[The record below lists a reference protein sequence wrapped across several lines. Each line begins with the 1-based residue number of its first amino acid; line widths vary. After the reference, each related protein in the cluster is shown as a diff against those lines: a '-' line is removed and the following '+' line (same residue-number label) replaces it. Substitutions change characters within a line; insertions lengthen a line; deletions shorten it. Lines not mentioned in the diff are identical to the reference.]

1 MNLIEKRISLEIG
14 VDVMQFNVSRKIVNS
29 VSVVTIQVLKIGE
42 YVDIMMISKGDSISV
57 SDSTYL

>member
-1 MNLIEKRISLEIG
+1 MEIG
-14 VDVMQFNVSRKIVNS
+14 VDVIQFNVSRKIVNS

-57 SDSTYL
+57 SDSSYL